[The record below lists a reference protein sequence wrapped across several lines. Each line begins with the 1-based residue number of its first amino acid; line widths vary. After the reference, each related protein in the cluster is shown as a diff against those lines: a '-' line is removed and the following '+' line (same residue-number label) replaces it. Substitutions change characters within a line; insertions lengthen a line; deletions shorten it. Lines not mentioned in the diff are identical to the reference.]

1 MLFGNVSGGDGIFK
15 PSKGQEVKII
25 AGKYKGQVGKVI
37 SVDKKGSRVT
47 IENIN
52 VAKRHI
58 KPDKKNP
65 SGGIINKEQGIHIS
79 NVVVVANA

>member
-1 MLFGNVSGGDGIFK
+1 MGSRTIK

-25 AGKYKGQVGKVI
+25 AGKYKGQVGKVV

>member
-1 MLFGNVSGGDGIFK
+1 MGSRTIK

-65 SGGIINKEQGIHIS
+65 SGGIVNREQGIHIS
-79 NVVVVANA
+79 NIKVVSDA

>member
-1 MLFGNVSGGDGIFK
+1 MKTKNKSLNAK
-15 PSKGQEVKII
+15 KGQEVKII
-25 AGKYKGQVGKVI
+25 TGKYKGQVGKI
-37 SVDKKGSRVT
+37 MSVDKRSEKVF

-65 SGGIINKEQGIHIS
+65 IGGIVNREQGIHIS
-79 NVVVVANA
+79 NIKVVSDA